1 VTQFASF
8 AFGDALPLAQA
19 ARIVREA
26 EAMRDKSYR
35 QHPLGQEWGRFL
47 RAKRLAG
54 CQPNT
59 ILSYETVGRLFTL
72 RYADFD
78 SLEPFAGKEGPEL
91 ALDFLERNW
100 GDADRQTLDQRTA
113 VMRSFFEWA
122 YRVDRISADPMRKIE
137 KRRRKR
143 QGARRQRIPAGPLAR
158 IVSGRDNLRDQV
170 AILLLG
176 RLGLRREDLRL
187 LQIADID
194 LGRDELHLRHA
205 KGGEEHVLPIGFP
218 DVREALYLHLQA
230 ERREPGEF
238 LLYPKT
244 ERTRP
249 VLMRR
254 YRQLVVQRCA
264 ARAGVVGYTMHQL
277 RHAAGDDLNRATG
290 SIYDAKELMRH
301 KSVATTEVYLHT
313 GVDDLRRAIEQLS
326 KFTYAWAGRFVSQ
339 LDITPV
345 IVNYAAR
352 RLLFGATLLRPG
364 ASPERDAPC
373 SGSGSR
379 GSFGCRSG
387 AGVAARERCRR

>member
-1 VTQFASF
+1 ME
-8 AFGDALPLAQA
+8 ALPLALA

-59 ILSYETVGRLFTL
+59 LLSYETVGRLFAL

-91 ALDFLERNW
+91 VLDFLERNW
-100 GDADRQTLDQRTA
+100 GDADPQTLDQRTN

-137 KRRRKR
+137 KRRRKQR
-143 QGARRQRIPAGPLAR
+143 GPRRQRIPAGPLAR
-158 IVSGRDNLRDQV
+158 LVGGQENLRDQA

-187 LQIADID
+187 LQIADVD
-194 LGRDELHLRHA
+194 LARDEIHLRHA

-218 DVREALYLHLQA
+218 DVGEALYLHLQS
-230 ERREPGEF
+230 EQREPGEF
-238 LLYPKT
+238 LVYAKA
-244 ERTRP
+244 ERARP
-249 VLMRR
+249 LSPAGIDNWFRR
-254 YRQLVVQRCA
+254 CCE
-264 ARAGVVGYTMHQL
+264 RAGVVGYTMHQL
-277 RHAAGDDLNRATG
+277 RHAAADDLRRATG
-290 SIYDAKELMRH
+290 STAAAQALLRH
-301 KSVATTEVYLHT
+301 KSVATTEAYLHA

-326 KFTYAWAGRFVSQ
+326 S
-339 LDITPV
+339 
-345 IVNYAAR
+345 
-352 RLLFGATLLRPG
+352 
-364 ASPERDAPC
+364 SPPHGQGD
-373 SGSGSR
+373 S
-379 GSFGCRSG
+379 
-387 AGVAARERCRR
+387 